1 MKTLNDLG
9 LGEKIPVAVLGA
21 TGSVGQRFVRL
32 LAEHPWFDIRAL
44 MASDRS
50 AGKTYAEATNW
61 VQSAPL
67 PAEIAAL
74 TVQQCEPRNDCSLAF
89 SSLDSSV
96 AGDIE
101 TRFAAA
107 GILTVSN
114 ARNHR
119 MDIDVPL
126 LVPEVNPEHLDLAG
140 RQQHSGA
147 IITNPNC
154 STIGVVMALK
164 PLFDAFG
171 VEAFSVVTLQAVSGA
186 GLPGVSSLQMLD
198 NVLPLIDG
206 EEEKIETESRKILGI
221 LGPDGI
227 DPASMTISAA
237 CNRVAVID
245 GHTSC
250 VSVRLRDPATADD
263 VRDAWD
269 QFRAEPQQL
278 DLPSAPTLPLQ
289 YLSDPSAPQP
299 RLHRDLGRGMSVSVG
314 RLRPC
319 PVLDFK
325 FVALSHNTV
334 RGAAGGAILAAE
346 LAVARGM
353 LATDPG

>member
-1 MKTLNDLG
+1 MRTLRALG
-9 LGEKIPVAVLGA
+9 LSEKIPVCVLGA
-21 TGSVGQRFVRL
+21 TGSVGQRFVSL

-50 AGKTYAEATNW
+50 AGKSYYEATNW
-61 VQSAPL
+61 VQSTPL
-67 PAEIAAL
+67 PDRVAGMI
-74 TVQQCEPRNDCSLAF
+74 VQRCASREDCPLAF

-101 TRFAAA
+101 SGFAEA
-107 GILTVSN
+107 GSLVVSN
-114 ARNHR
+114 AKNHR
-119 MDIDVPL
+119 MDADVPL
-126 LVPEVNPEHLDLAG
+126 LVPEVNAAHLDLAPL
-140 RQQHSGA
+140 QQHSGA

-154 STIGVVMALK
+154 STIGVVLALK
-164 PLFDAFG
+164 PLFDVFG

-198 NVLPLIDG
+198 NVLPYIDG
-206 EEEKIETESRKILGI
+206 EEDKIETECCKILGVLEAGAI
-221 LGPDGI
+221 N
-227 DPASMTISAA
+227 PAPIVVSAA

-250 VSVRLRDPATADD
+250 VSVRLGSAATRDDLLK
-263 VRDAWD
+263 AWD
-269 QFRAEPQQL
+269 RFSAEPQQL
-278 DLPSAPTLPLQ
+278 GLPSAPTRPVH
-289 YLSDPSAPQP
+289 YLTGVADPQP
-299 RLHRDLGRGMSVSVG
+299 RLHRDLGKGMSVSVG
-314 RLRPC
+314 RLRDC

-346 LAVARGM
+346 LAIARG
-353 LATDPG
+353 LLPNTSR

>member
-1 MKTLNDLG
+1 M
-9 LGEKIPVAVLGA
+9 
-21 TGSVGQRFVRL
+21 
-32 LAEHPWFDIRAL
+32 
-44 MASDRS
+44 
-50 AGKTYAEATNW
+50 
-61 VQSAPL
+61 
-67 PAEIAAL
+67 
-74 TVQQCEPRNDCSLAF
+74 
-89 SSLDSSV
+89 
-96 AGDIE
+96 
-101 TRFAAA
+101 
-107 GILTVSN
+107 
-114 ARNHR
+114 
-119 MDIDVPL
+119 
-126 LVPEVNPEHLDLAG
+126 
-140 RQQHSGA
+140 
-147 IITNPNC
+147 
-154 STIGVVMALK
+154 
-164 PLFDAFG
+164 
-171 VEAFSVVTLQAVSGA
+171 
-186 GLPGVSSLQMLD
+186 
-198 NVLPLIDG
+198 
-206 EEEKIETESRKILGI
+206 
-221 LGPDGI
+221 
-227 DPASMTISAA
+227 
-237 CNRVAVID
+237 ID